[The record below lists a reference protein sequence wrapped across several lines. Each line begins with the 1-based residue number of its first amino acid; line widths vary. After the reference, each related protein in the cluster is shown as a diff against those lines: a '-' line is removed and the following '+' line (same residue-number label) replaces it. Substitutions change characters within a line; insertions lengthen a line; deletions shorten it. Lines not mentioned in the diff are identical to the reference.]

1 MKNAIVE
8 KRVSDEVIAEALN
21 QKWSD
26 AKEVLKDAVK
36 KAIVFGATLAAAE
49 LELEKRGTL
58 KRGVGHAGEGMISW
72 LAENCPAI
80 NYKTAQRW
88 KSLALGAAA
97 KMGVDKASA
106 LLLLQGRDDE
116 LAEEMPGSALVR
128 RDEVFAAPSLAKL
141 QQAVFDFASENKGQ
155 VGRPV
160 GSGHEPQKPRSQAES
175 AQLFWASFIAPI
187 VKTRQAYY
195 SSTKLLTLDQ
205 AKTALEELDM
215 LCRALKDRI
224 QEGK

>member
-1 MKNAIVE
+1 MKTKIVKTE
-8 KRVSDEVIAEALN
+8 VTDKVIAEALN

-26 AKEVLKDAVK
+26 AKESLQDAVK
-36 KAIVFGATLAAAE
+36 KALVFGATFAAAE
-49 LELEKRGTL
+49 LELEHRGTL
-58 KRGVGHAGEGMISW
+58 KRGKYAGQGMNAW

-116 LAEEMPGSALVR
+116 LVEEMPENALVR

-141 QQAVFDFASENKGQ
+141 QQAVFDFASETRGQ

>member
-1 MKNAIVE
+1 MKALVVKQNQVSEAIIAQALNCRWGE
-8 KRVSDEVIAEALN
+8 ARHSLAEA
-21 QKWSD
+21 
-26 AKEVLKDAVK
+26 AKA
-36 KAIVFGATLAAAE
+36 AIVFGATLAAAE
-49 LELEKRGTL
+49 LELEHRGTL
-58 KRGVGHAGEGMISW
+58 KRGKYAGQGMNAW

-88 KSLALGAAA
+88 KSLALASA
-97 KMGVDKASA
+97 KTLGVDKASA
-106 LLLLQGRDDE
+106 LLLLQGREDE
-116 LAEEMPGSALVR
+116 LAEEMPENALVR

-141 QQAVFDFASENKGQ
+141 QQAVFDFASETRGQ

>member
-1 MKNAIVE
+1 MKTKIVKTE
-8 KRVSDEVIAEALN
+8 VTDKVIAEALN

-26 AKEVLKDAVK
+26 AKESLQDAVK
-36 KAIVFGATLAAAE
+36 KALVFGATFAAAE
-49 LELEKRGTL
+49 IELEKRGTFH
-58 KRGVGHAGEGMISW
+58 KNQYGDSMKGW
-72 LAENCPAI
+72 LEKHCPEV

-88 KSLALGAAA
+88 KSLALASA
-97 KMGVDKASA
+97 KTLGVDKASA

-116 LAEEMPGSALVR
+116 LVEEMPENALVR

-141 QQAVFDFASENKGQ
+141 QQAVFDFASETRGQ

>member
-1 MKNAIVE
+1 MKTALKVTQVPE
-8 KRVSDEVIAEALN
+8 TVIAEALIE
-21 QKWSD
+21 KWAE
-26 AKEVLKDAVK
+26 AKEVLELSVR
-36 KAIVFGATLAAAE
+36 KAIVFGATFAAAE

-58 KRGVGHAGEGMISW
+58 KRGRFAGQGMQTW
-72 LAENCPAI
+72 LAKNCPSI

-97 KMGVDKASA
+97 KMGVDKSSA
-106 LLLLQGRDDE
+106 LILLQGRDDE
-116 LAEEMPGSALVR
+116 LEEEMPENALVR
-128 RDEVFAAPSLAKL
+128 RDEVFSAPSLAKL
-141 QQAVFDFASENKGQ
+141 QQAVFDFASETRGQ

-175 AQLFWASFIAPI
+175 AQLFWANFLAPV

-224 QEGK
+224 QESK